1 MPRSIFLSYSS
12 KDKAVA
18 DLMCQAMEQNGL
30 KCWIAP
36 RDIMP
41 GQDWSEAIIDGLT
54 SARVFV
60 LLLSETSNVSEQVKR
75 EIQNAVTEGL
85 TIVPFRIHDVTLTK
99 HMRYFIGTPHWLD
112 AFQAPIEP
120 HLQTLVEVVGSL
132 LRSRV
137 PGIAPDVST
146 QTAQGYCF
154 DARQYDAPPQPL
166 PPQVQPHPLAQPT
179 PIWAATPEEVA
190 IIKSELAAFVG
201 PISSVM
207 VNREVAN
214 ATDQASL
221 CEQLSRYLSTP
232 DEAKR
237 FLEGVK
243 RHLIQPQQQAQSAA
257 AAPAPVPVAAPAVVW
272 DDEKLK
278 LVEHQFAEFIG
289 PLASVV
295 VKRTLPKANNMEE
308 LYQLLSE
315 KLDSP
320 AEQEKFRRLRPT
332 K

>member
-85 TIVPFRIHDVTLTK
+85 TIVPFRIHNVTLTK

-112 AFQAPIEP
+112 AFEAPIEP

-146 QTAQGYCF
+146 QTAQANSF
-154 DARQYDAPPQPL
+154 DARQYDATPQPL
-166 PPQVQPHPLAQPT
+166 PHQVQPHPLAQPT
-179 PIWAATPEEVA
+179 PIWAATPEEIA

-214 ATDQASL
+214 ATDQVSL

-243 RHLIQPQQQAQSAA
+243 RHLIQPQQVSAA
-257 AAPAPVPVAAPAVVW
+257 TPAPAPTPVTTPTVVW
-272 DDEKLK
+272 DQDKLQ
-278 LVEHQFAEFIG
+278 LVERQFAEFMG

-315 KLDSP
+315 KIDSP